1 MKILSD
7 CMKPL
12 KHIANLK
19 HSTKKRNVHV
29 RINFFIICKR
39 VACRELARIFH
50 SSLKNFP
57 GNRLQLKSTVKVF
70 AVSLLVNGLHR

>member
-7 CMKPL
+7 YMKPL
-12 KHIANLK
+12 KQIANLK
-19 HSTKKRNVHV
+19 HNAMKRNVHV

-39 VACRELARIFH
+39 VASRELARIFH
-50 SSLKNFP
+50 SSLETFP